1 MRISPHLVRMQ
12 QDWKALAAL
21 ASDHLGSTMGS
32 VLYGVLIGSSVGV
45 LLAVLFGKLGVF
57 GRPVNKWYHRGV
69 KLYIPYLLVVGMLIG
84 AQCGFHRAV
93 YKELKL
99 VNDAVVGELYQRALG
114 PALGTPAARQAF
126 LTSVQS
132 AAKDGQTMGQ
142 AITGL
147 IKQALKERV
156 ADDGGI
162 TDKAAVVVTNW
173 FIDKYENDIATAV
186 CYGIYLKAGG
196 HLQLHGTGDPM
207 DYHTFKEGADHL
219 LQLDLAKVEAA
230 VQGNLGA
237 LTHGI
242 IDSYYKGA
250 LKGAILLGALL
261 VLLPVLEWGVYRW
274 VMHRRATITPSPADE
289 VLRSEPPGKGP
300 MEERA

>member
-1 MRISPHLVRMQ
+1 MQ
-12 QDWKALAAL
+12 QDRKALAAL
-21 ASDHLGSTMGS
+21 ASDHLGSAMGS
-32 VLYGVLIGSSVGV
+32 VLIGLFIGLLVGV
-45 LLAVLFGKLGVF
+45 LLAVVYGKLGVF
-57 GRPVNKWYHRGV
+57 RRPVNKWYHRGV
-69 KLYIPYLLVVGMLIG
+69 KLYIPFLVVVGLLIG

-132 AAKDGQTMGQ
+132 AAKEGQTMGQ

-147 IKQALKERV
+147 IKQALHERV
-156 ADDGGI
+156 AENGGL
-162 TDKAAVVVTNW
+162 TDKAAVAVTNW

-196 HLQLHGTGDPM
+196 HLQLHGTGEPM
-207 DYHTFKEGADHL
+207 DYHIFKEGAEHL

-242 IDSYYKGA
+242 IDNYYKGA
-250 LKGAILLGALL
+250 LKGALLLGALL
-261 VLLPVLEWGVYRW
+261 VLLPLLEWGVYRW
-274 VMHRRATITPSPADE
+274 VMHRHATSAPLPAAD
-289 VLRSEPPGKGP
+289 VLRYEPPAEGP
-300 MEERA
+300 TEEGA